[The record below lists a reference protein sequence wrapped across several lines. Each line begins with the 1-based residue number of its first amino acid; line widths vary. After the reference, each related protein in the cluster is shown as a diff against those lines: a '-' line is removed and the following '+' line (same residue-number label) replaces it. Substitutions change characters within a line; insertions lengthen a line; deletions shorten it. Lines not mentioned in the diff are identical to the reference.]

1 MKKLIA
7 GAMLFGSLIMC
18 GYRPAPETIEYRYT
32 VNEGDTIWDVAS
44 YIATEKE
51 DVRDIVRT
59 IVHDNNVKNA
69 VITPGQELIIRVPKA
84 R

>member
-1 MKKLIA
+1 MKKLLVGTMI
-7 GAMLFGSLIMC
+7 LGSLTTC

-59 IVHDNNVKNA
+59 IIQDNNVKNA